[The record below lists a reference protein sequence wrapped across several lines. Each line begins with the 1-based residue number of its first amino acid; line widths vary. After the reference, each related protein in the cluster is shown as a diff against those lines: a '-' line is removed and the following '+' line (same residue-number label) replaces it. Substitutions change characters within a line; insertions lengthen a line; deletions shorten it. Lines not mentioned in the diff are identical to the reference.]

1 LPEPVGEGDLGSS
14 SPNKVPQIQ
23 AEVESLHSTKATSLL
38 LGFEVKVPLGLDYR
52 IGLAT
57 AMVINITFA
66 KKN

>member
-1 LPEPVGEGDLGSS
+1 MKGIGDLAPPTRFPRS
-14 SPNKVPQIQ
+14 KLKLRAFTQ
-23 AEVESLHSTKATSLL
+23 TKATSLL

-57 AMVINITFA
+57 AIGIFNNTFA